1 MVIIVRHPLKRLMS
15 GYFHILRMGFFPCF
29 EPKSGLPELI
39 ESQQFLRAREVI
51 LEGSFP
57 ARFIREWQ
65 KKFPGRVVVIALEAG
80 LSAEG
85 ELKKIQKGLGLGPFP
100 QNLPANPGSGGIY
113 NLNRISWLKLQNRFM
128 YDYGPDGERIVVRV
142 MKPWEKYL
150 CKLIRRLDQKI
161 VSRLCP
167 NQDYTKQFLDSPL
180 RDRLIEELEALGQI
194 LNGMPKQ
201 WEKDNR
207 LLKGELK

>member
-1 MVIIVRHPLKRLMS
+1 
-15 GYFHILRMGFFPCF
+15 MGFFPCL
-29 EPKSGLPELI
+29 EPKSGLSTLLKSE
-39 ESQQFLRAREVI
+39 QFARAREVI

-65 KKFPGRVVVIALEAG
+65 KEFPGRVIVIALEAG
-80 LSAEG
+80 LSPDG
-85 ELKKIQKGLGLGPFP
+85 ELKRIQKELGIGPFP

-113 NLNRISWLKLQNRFM
+113 NLKRISWLKLQNRFM
-128 YDYGPDGERIVVRV
+128 YDYGLSGERIVART
-142 MKPWEKYL
+142 MKPWEKKL

-167 NQDYTKQFLDSPL
+167 NQDFVNQFLDSPL
-180 RDRLIEELEALGQI
+180 RDRLVDELEDLGKI

-201 WEKDNR
+201 WEKDNQ